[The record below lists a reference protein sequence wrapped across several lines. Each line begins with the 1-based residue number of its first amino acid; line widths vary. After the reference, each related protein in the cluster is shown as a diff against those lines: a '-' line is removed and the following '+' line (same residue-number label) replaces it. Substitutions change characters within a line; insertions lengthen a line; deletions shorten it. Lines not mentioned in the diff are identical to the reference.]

1 MSFDIRGGFAQNSN
15 KRGRYLDRLLEPNMP
30 AYEICY
36 LDEEG
41 ALTYKFTADCD
52 DDKRAKILAHAMKMP
67 SARKLEVW
75 SGESLIYTRPS
86 AILESQMLHAS

>member
-1 MSFDIRGGFAQNSN
+1 MSFDIRERFAQNSD
-15 KRGRYLDRLLEPNMP
+15 KRGRYLDAEPNMP

-52 DDKRAKILAHAMKMP
+52 DDRRAKILAHAMKLP

-75 SGESLIYTRPS
+75 SGDMLIYTRPS
-86 AILESQMLHAS
+86 AILQQPMLQAS

>member
-1 MSFDIRGGFAQNSN
+1 MSFDIRGAFAQNKD
-15 KRGRYLDRLLEPNMP
+15 KRGRYLDRFLEPIMP

-52 DDKRAKILAHAMKMP
+52 DDQRAKILAHAMKLP

-75 SGESLIYTRPS
+75 SGESLIYARPS
-86 AILESQMLHAS
+86 VIFEPRMAG